1 MSTADYFT
9 IISSI
14 LASVGAIATF
24 VLARTMVA
32 AEKSRED
39 KTIRDDP
46 AVALAGKSDA
56 AAEIKDILAHV
67 SRSKIKYDDKTT
79 LLSLAALV
87 LLTAVTVGLLYL
99 SLGFSV
105 LFFMTSSLFLVSSAY
120 FAFVSIAGLRAG
132 HFWAIRKGEVMRLT
146 YIVNNY
152 LHTIKEAADM
162 RASLMKS
169 IHDKEAIILF
179 DTIVFEEF
187 SKRNREG

>member
-56 AAEIKDILAHV
+56 AAEIRDILAHV

-105 LFFMTSSLFLVSSAY
+105 LFFMTSSLFLASSAY